1 MKGNRGERRENEW
14 EISERETEHERLLTL
29 GNELGVVEGEE
40 GWGGGDWVMGTEGG
54 T

>member
-1 MKGNRGERRENEW
+1 MTGNKGERRKNEW
-14 EISERETEHERLLTL
+14 EIPERETEHERPLTL

-40 GWGGGDWVMGTEGG
+40 GRVGGEWVMGTEGG